1 MAHIKAPTRGVI
13 SRDHVAA
20 FAAKRSAD
28 ELLNLVDPSIVRG
41 LETDGDAYVLEA
53 TADYTPQILA
63 AHAQATLTGL
73 VATGWLM
80 PDERACFDV
89 RVMKETKANP
99 SKGIAYDPG
108 AIAIVRNQPD
118 AYRLA
123 GRAADAARTALMS
136 AARSVP
142 SVTTNG
148 YRVALAEAQ
157 VLERFSV
164 SDDAKIDDAVSI
176 EG

>member
-1 MAHIKAPTRGVI
+1 MSHIKAPTRGVI
-13 SRDHVAA
+13 ARQHVAQ
-20 FAAKRSAD
+20 FAVKRTAD
-28 ELLNLVDPSIVRG
+28 ELRNLVDADIVRS

-53 TADYTPQILA
+53 TADYTPAILA

-89 RVMKETKANP
+89 RVMAPVKANP
-99 SKGIAYDPG
+99 AKGIAADPG

-118 AYRLA
+118 VHRLA

-136 AARSVP
+136 AARGVP
-142 SVTTNG
+142 SVATNS
-148 YRVALAEAQ
+148 YRAALAESTIAA
-157 VLERFSV
+157 RFEV
-164 SDDAKIDDAVSI
+164 EVPETA
-176 EG
+176 

>member
-1 MAHIKAPTRGVI
+1 MGHITAPTRGVI
-13 SRDHVAA
+13 SRDHVTQ
-20 FAAKRSAD
+20 FMVKRTAD
-28 ELLNLVDPSIVRG
+28 ELRNLVDPEIVRG
-41 LETDGDAYVLEA
+41 LATDGDAYVLEA
-53 TADYTPQILA
+53 TADYTPAILA

-99 SKGIAYDPG
+99 AKGIAYDPG

-118 AYRLA
+118 IYRLA

-148 YRVALAEAQ
+148 YRAALAEAQ
-157 VLERFSV
+157 IGERFT
-164 SDDAKIDDAVSI
+164 IEEAV
-176 EG
+176 EA